1 MSEQTM
7 PVDLIYDL
15 WQAEEAEARAEAA
28 ALCRDRAYQGGT
40 PCNSLCGYC
49 RERAGLPPAL
59 EPSQSDALLAHL
71 ALIDADLAY
80 VQRWA
85 TLDGAETASLSSAR
99 RRVQLLQAGI
109 LAGTLQPVPSR

>member
-15 WQAEEAEARAEAA
+15 WQAEEAEERAEAA
-28 ALCRDRAYQGGT
+28 ALCRGRAMQGGV
-40 PCNSLCGYC
+40 PCDSLCNAC
-49 RERAGLPPAL
+49 RARG
-59 EPSQSDALLAHL
+59 EPSPSDAMLEHLRLL
-71 ALIDADLAY
+71 DSDLAY
-80 VQRWA
+80 VQCWA